1 MDTNSNI
8 RKRYLWLAVILVYLT
23 ILSTLFIGQPLAN
36 ELRDQN
42 VQAVFFLI
50 GMFMVG
56 VAVLLHGLISKP
68 SRIEY
73 AVLFGIIGVYV
84 MFFFRL
90 GAPERS
96 HLIEYSVLAILLHKA
111 IRSEITPES
120 FIYKPAI
127 LAWLTGIF
135 LGTLDEGIQYF
146 LPERVF
152 DPVDIVF
159 NSMSISMAIIAT
171 MLLNWLHKK
180 FAKRKS
186 D

>member
-1 MDTNSNI
+1 MDTNTNI
-8 RKRYLWLAVILVYLT
+8 RKRYLWLAVLIVYLT

-42 VQAVFFLI
+42 VQAVFFLF

-56 VAVLLHGLISKP
+56 IAVLLHGLISKP
-68 SRIEY
+68 SKIEY

-96 HLIEYSVLAILLHKA
+96 HLIEYSALAILLHKA
-111 IRSEITPES
+111 IRREIAPERS
-120 FIYKPAI
+120 IWLPAI
-127 LAWLTGIF
+127 LAWLSGIF

-159 NSMSISMAIIAT
+159 NSMAISMAIIAT
-171 MLLNWLHKK
+171 MLLNWLNKK
-180 FAKRKS
+180 FTKRKVN
-186 D
+186 